1 MPAAVVST
9 NRFGNVIVR
18 GVDDR
23 YYRIIP
29 ESLDCLPFA
38 TSEAELLANMND
50 DAFVLDWEMKRLVE
64 KAEAA
69 LGVLSKGRVYYLVI
83 PSVLG
88 GSYSERSQ
96 SRSCYPAPATSP
108 DRLRGSL
115 RGLRLRWRS
124 LTRKMPNQ
132 STDPTLA
139 SGTPGAKHQPRHP

>member
-88 GSYSERSQ
+88 GSYSEQNIRTITIEELL
-96 SRSCYPAPATSP
+96 SCSGDFA
-108 DRLRGSL
+108 RQIE
-115 RGLRLRWRS
+115 GL
-124 LTRKMPNQ
+124 P
-132 STDPTLA
+132 
-139 SGTPGAKHQPRHP
+139 PGAKVKMAVTNSKNA

>member
-1 MPAAVVST
+1 MGMPAAVVST

-50 DAFVLDWEMKRLVE
+50 DAFILDWEMKRLVE

-69 LGVLSKGRVYYLVI
+69 LGVLSKGRVYYLVV

-88 GSYSERSQ
+88 GSYSEQNIRTITIEELLYCSGDIAQ
-96 SRSCYPAPATSP
+96 QIE
-108 DRLRGSL
+108 
-115 RGLRLRWRS
+115 GL
-124 LTRKMPNQ
+124 P
-132 STDPTLA
+132 
-139 SGTPGAKHQPRHP
+139 PGAKVKMVVTNSKNA